1 VRRSA
6 TVVVVA
12 VSTLVAGVGALAGP
26 AAAADPALTKTPVQ
40 LTVHVGP
47 AGTTSCLVDADLYVP
62 AGVSAAAPAPAVL
75 TTNGFGG
82 SKDDQA
88 GAAKAF
94 GREGY
99 ITLSYTG
106 LGFPNS
112 GCKIALD
119 DPDYDGKA
127 AKQLVDYLAG
137 RKADNS
143 GRILRMVA
151 KNGPGDPKVGMVGG
165 SYGGQVQF
173 AAASL
178 DRRIDALIPIITWND
193 LSYSLAPNNTSLGL
207 GGHGV
212 TYSTPGVH
220 KKEWTSLFF
229 AIGITDGIQG
239 AGIDPTRLLGC
250 PNFVD
255 QACLSKAQLE
265 AFGYPD
271 QPTMDFSRHASVSS
285 YLAAVKAPTL
295 LVQGQKDS
303 LFNLQEATATYRG
316 LQAQGTP
323 VQMIWQSWGHSLG
336 GTPAPGELD
345 LTGGA
350 PLRSTYLGGRF
361 LDWFNRYVK
370 GNTAVPTGPEFAYF
384 QDWVTYSGIATPAY
398 ASSTSFP
405 VSHALPLYLSGAQ
418 DLVTATGQVRPGT
431 QSWANAPGGA
441 PTSYSETSSQGGQ
454 ASDPLP
460 ATDAP
465 GTFGS
470 WTSTPVTSATVLVGS
485 PTLDVTL
492 SSPAAAATQ
501 AAGPAGQLVV
511 FAKIYDVAP
520 DGTQTL
526 HNRLV
531 SPVRISDVTRR
542 VHIEL
547 PGVVQRIAAGHR
559 LRLVLAASD
568 AAYAGNAAV
577 LPVTVAAD
585 PTRPA
590 VLTLPLRSGPGP
602 AR

>member
-6 TVVVVA
+6 TVVVA

-26 AAAADPALTKTPVQ
+26 AVAADPALTKTPVQ
-40 LTVHVGP
+40 LTVQVGP
-47 AGTTSCLVDADLYVP
+47 SGTTSCLVDADLYVP

-112 GCKIALD
+112 GCKISLD
-119 DPDYDGKA
+119 DPDFDGKA
-127 AKQLVDYLAG
+127 AAQLVDYLAG
-137 RKADNS
+137 SKADNA
-143 GRILRMVA
+143 GRRLDMVA

-193 LSYSLAPNNTSLGL
+193 LSYSLAPNNTSLAS

-229 AIGITDGIQG
+229 AIGVTDGIQG
-239 AGIDPTRLLGC
+239 AGVDPTRLLGC

-255 QACLSKAQLE
+255 QACLAKAQLE
-265 AFGYPD
+265 TFGYPD

-285 YLAAVKAPTL
+285 YLAKVKAPTL
-295 LVQGQKDS
+295 LVQGQKDT
-303 LFNLQEATATYRG
+303 LFNLQEAAATYRG

-345 LTGGA
+345 LTGDTA
-350 PLRSTYLGGRF
+350 LRSTYLGGRF
-361 LDWFNRYVK
+361 LDWFNHYVK
-370 GNTAVPTGPEFAYF
+370 GDPAVPTGPEFAYF
-384 QDWVTYSGIATPAY
+384 QDWVAYSGIATKAY
-398 ASSTSFP
+398 ATSTTFP
-405 VSHALPLYLSGAQ
+405 VGRALPLYLSGAQ
-418 DLVTATGQVRPGT
+418 DLVTAKARVLPGS
-431 QSWANAPGGA
+431 QSWANATGGA
-441 PTSYSETSSQGGQ
+441 PTSYSETSSQGSQ
-454 ASDPLP
+454 ESDPLP
-460 ATDAP
+460 PTDGP

-470 WTSTPVTSATVLVGS
+470 WTSAPVTGSTVIVGS

-492 SSPAAAATQ
+492 DSAAAATTQ
-501 AAGPAGQLVV
+501 TTGPAGQLVL

-531 SPVRISDVTRR
+531 SPVRIADVTKR

-559 LRLVLAASD
+559 IRLVLAASD

-577 LPVTVAAD
+577 LPVTVTAD

-590 VLTLPLRSGPGP
+590 VLTLPVRSGPGP
-602 AR
+602 SS